1 MLIRLDNCHSP
12 IPDITV
18 LKQYLTEIENDCQPA
33 DIIADIVQNDNYL
46 QNKDLYLL
54 PLGGLFECDF
64 GIGVISCN
72 NVVYDFWDKLNERL
86 EKEGFKECDIVKYT
100 NLIQR
105 IIYSIKDCLSGLKS
119 DFVHIGIMKNAN
131 NKVFLPKK
139 LDNDKAKSILQQIIL
154 NDELA
159 FKENIPMCQDTGIT
173 IVFVEIGNE
182 VFINGDIYEAINNGV
197 KEGYINGYLR
207 KSVVKSPLNRINTQD
222 NTPAII
228 HIKHTLG
235 DKLKITV
242 CPKGAGSENM
252 SKVKMLVP
260 ADGINGIK
268 KFVIDTIVEAGG
280 RACPPLVVGVGIGG
294 DLEKSALI
302 AKEALTRPID
312 DESEDLD
319 AKKLEHE
326 LFEEINNLDIGP
338 MGLHGKTTCLAVK
351 VNLFPCHIASLPVA
365 VNLQCHASRHKVV
378 IL

>member
-1 MLIRLDNCHSP
+1 MKTIETKIITAEVARLCIEAATYIEEDVFNC
-12 IPDITV
+12 
-18 LKQYLTEIENDCQPA
+18 LKKAINNEN
-33 DIIADIVQNDNYL
+33 
-46 QNKDLYLL
+46 
-54 PLGGLFECDF
+54 GL
-64 GIGVISCN
+64 
-72 NVVYDFWDKLNERL
+72 
-86 EKEGFKECDIVKYT
+86 
-100 NLIQR
+100 
-105 IIYSIKDCLSGLKS
+105 
-119 DFVHIGIMKNAN
+119 
-131 NKVFLPKK
+131 
-139 LDNDKAKSILQQIIL
+139 AKSILQQIIL

-182 VFINGDIYEAINNGV
+182 VFINGDIYEAI
-197 KEGYINGYLR
+197 IR

-252 SKVKMLVP
+252 SRVKMLVP
-260 ADGINGIK
+260 ADGIKGIK